1 MEERLQKYLAGAGI
15 ASRRA
20 SEKLIAEGRVEV
32 NGRIVTE
39 QGVKIDPERDVVKV
53 NGKPV
58 RPEEELVYLLL
69 NKPAGY
75 VTTVSDP
82 QGRPTVMDL
91 LQDVQVRVFPVGRL
105 DYETEG
111 ALLFTND
118 GELSFRM
125 THPKFELVKT
135 YVATLQG
142 QVSEEKLNRLRQ
154 GVKLEDGMTRPAEVR
169 MLKQEK
175 HKTIVEIKIHEGRK
189 RQVKRM
195 GKAIGHPVLALKR
208 TAIGPLTVDKVTPGE
223 YRYLTADEIAKLCA
237 KLQIGD
243 RTHLLGKQHK

>member
-1 MEERLQKYLAGAGI
+1 MEERLQKYLAGAGV

-142 QVSEEKLNRLRQ
+142 QVSEEKLGRLRQ
-154 GVKLEDGMTRPAEVR
+154 GVKLEDGMTRPQRSGCSSRRSIRPSWRSRSTRDASAR
-169 MLKQEK
+169 SSAWQG
-175 HKTIVEIKIHEGRK
+175 HRPPGIRAQTHRYRHADRGQGHAGRISLFDG
-189 RQVKRM
+189 R
-195 GKAIGHPVLALKR
+195 
-208 TAIGPLTVDKVTPGE
+208 
-223 YRYLTADEIAKLCA
+223 
-237 KLQIGD
+237 
-243 RTHLLGKQHK
+243 

>member
-53 NGKPV
+53 NGKAV
-58 RPEEELVYLLL
+58 RQEEKLVYVLL

-75 VTTVSDP
+75 VTTVTDP

-91 LQDVQVRVFPVGRL
+91 LQDVTVRVFPVGRL

-142 QVSEEKLNRLRQ
+142 QVSEEKLERLRQ
-154 GVKLEDGMTRPAEVR
+154 GIKLEDGMTQPAEVR
-169 MLKQEK
+169 LLKQEK
-175 HKTIVEIKIHEGRK
+175 HKTIIEIKIHEGRK
-189 RQVKRM
+189 RQIKRM

-208 TAIGPLTVDKVTPGE
+208 IAIDSLTLDKVAPGE
-223 YRYLTADEIAKLCA
+223 YRYLTADEVAKLCA
-237 KLQIGD
+237 KLQLGD
-243 RTHLLGKQHK
+243 RTHILKQQEQ

>member
-20 SEKLIAEGRVEV
+20 SEKLIAEGQVEV
-32 NGRIVTE
+32 NGVIVTE
-39 QGVKIDPERDVVKV
+39 QGVKIDPDRDVVKV

-58 RPEEELVYLLL
+58 KTEEELVYLLL
-69 NKPAGY
+69 NKPSGY

-91 LQDVQVRVFPVGRL
+91 LQDVRVRVFPVGRL

-111 ALLFTND
+111 LLLFTND
-118 GELSFRM
+118 GELSYRM

-135 YVATLQG
+135 YVATLHG
-142 QVSEEKLNRLRQ
+142 QVSEEKLERLRQ

-169 MLKQEK
+169 VLKTEK
-175 HKTIVEIKIHEGRK
+175 YKTLVEIKIHEGRK
-189 RQVKRM
+189 RQIKRM
-195 GKAIGHPVLALKR
+195 GKAIGHPVLELKR
-208 TAIGPLTVDKVTPGE
+208 IAIDTLTLDKIAPGE
-223 YRYLTADEIAKLCA
+223 YRYLTVDEVAKLCA
-237 KLQIGD
+237 KLQLGD
-243 RTHLLGKQHK
+243 RTHILKNQLK